1 MNLVQDKK
9 TKKYYAL
16 IEPDLVR
23 SYTLQI
29 DIDRN
34 TTNRINLI
42 ERVHAYVDRHED
54 HKFFLGNSVWQ
65 ICLFSV
71 MALSILA
78 VIYLLVDAPEDPRI
92 KQLKEE

>member
-42 ERVHAYVDRHED
+42 ERVHAYVIAT
-54 HKFFLGNSVWQ
+54 KTTNSSWANYGYLVTAE
-65 ICLFSV
+65 IDSDV
-71 MALSILA
+71 MDECKLLA
-78 VIYLLVDAPEDPRI
+78 NQFGIGLI
-92 KQLKEE
+92 KLIHF